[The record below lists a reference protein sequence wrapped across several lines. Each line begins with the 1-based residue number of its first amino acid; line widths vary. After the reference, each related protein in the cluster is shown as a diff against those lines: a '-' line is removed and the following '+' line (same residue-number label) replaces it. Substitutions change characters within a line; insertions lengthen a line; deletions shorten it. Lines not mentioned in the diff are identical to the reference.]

1 MAVAAKGKEP
11 ASDSIMSPGEMK
23 PLLALSKREP
33 VHAAIGPTADG
44 DGVILL
50 NKRVGPKKLLAMLKS
65 DAGKAKI
72 QLQPSSLRFGKAE
85 VDTDYDPGMVR
96 FFLNKAAPGNM
107 RVKLLEVVKR
117 IPYQKVEVNVEP
129 AFEDEADEDKQEA
142 PATAAGTAPTT
153 TTDAPPPPAPPLDT
167 RAAPN
172 TATSTA
178 PPPAPSAAP
187 QANAP
192 DFTALTTTLGQLMQA
207 IPKVANGD
215 AAVQGTLVRFATTAQ
230 ASLKAKD
237 AAKAT
242 AGIEALRGAL
252 AAAMEQ
258 AKLGAALAGGAGGAG
273 PVAYGKAR
281 LAWVAVRK
289 KLATDLDTLRKHLL
303 EFYQDAGIAGDL
315 DKRYSERVAPV
326 LANLDEDLAD
336 TLDAAINATDP
347 AKRAKLVEDAGKAIK
362 RYQDFVASEAIFG
375 ELDSNPFVP
384 LAITQTVTA
393 TLATLA
399 KAVH

>member
-11 ASDSIMSPGEMK
+11 ASDTIMSPGDMK

-33 VHAAIGPTADG
+33 VHAAIGITADG

-50 NKRVGPKKLLAMLKS
+50 NRRVRPKKLLAMLKS
-65 DAGKAKI
+65 DASKAKI

-117 IPYQKVEVNVEP
+117 IPYQKVELNIEP
-129 AFEDEADEDKQEA
+129 SFEDEPDEDA
-142 PATAAGTAPTT
+142 ADAPPATAASGATTT
-153 TTDAPPPPAPPLDT
+153 TTDAPPPPAPPAMDT
-167 RAAPN
+167 STAPN
-172 TATSTA
+172 TATGAT
-178 PPPAPSAAP
+178 PPPAPSASP
-187 QANAP
+187 QTAAP
-192 DFTALTTTLGQLMQA
+192 DFAALTTTLGQLMQA

-215 AAVQGTLVRFATTAQ
+215 AAVQGTLVGFATTAQ

-237 AAKAT
+237 AANAA

-258 AKLGAALAGGAGGAG
+258 AKLGAALAGGAG

-289 KLATDLDTLRKHLL
+289 KLETDLDTLRKHLL
-303 EFYQDAGIAGDL
+303 EFYKDAGIAGDL
-315 DKRYSERVAPV
+315 DKRYNECVAPV

-347 AKRAKLVEDAGKAIK
+347 AKRAKLVEDAGKTIK
-362 RYQDFVASEAIFG
+362 RYQNFVASEAIFA

-384 LAITQTVTA
+384 LAISQTITA